1 MNRVTSQVKNEAPA
15 PVARHVA
22 TAVLGALQILAW
34 GSTFYLPAVFAGA
47 IVRDTGWRYDQVVA
61 GLSLGLLVAGL
72 VSPRVGRA
80 IGQRGGRPVLAL
92 GALLL
97 ALGLAVIGSAPNLA
111 CYFAGWA
118 VVGVGMGAGL
128 YDAAF
133 ATLGRI
139 YGKQARAAISGVTL
153 LGGFASTVCWPFS
166 AFLVEHFGWRAG
178 CFVYAAIYL
187 VVAVPLYLFVLPRNG
202 APIDSLDAS
211 PAAAARDAVTA
222 ADLPVFA
229 ILASVLT
236 MGAAILSMMGTH
248 LVTLMQARGLDLT
261 AAVALG
267 MLIGPA
273 AVTARFVETLAGSHY
288 HPIWTMTASVGLV
301 ALGACLFL
309 TDNSLFAIAIILYA
323 SGNGIGSIA
332 KGTLPLALFGPER
345 YPALVGR
352 LALPIMVAMAL
363 APYLGAVAFERG
375 GAQWTFL
382 LLLALALS
390 NVALVAVLWRLSRRP
405 HVQNVESDPVERR
418 Q

>member
-1 MNRVTSQVKNEAPA
+1 M
-15 PVARHVA
+15 
-22 TAVLGALQILAW
+22 
-34 GSTFYLPAVFAGA
+34 
-47 IVRDTGWRYDQVVA
+47 
-61 GLSLGLLVAGL
+61 
-72 VSPRVGRA
+72 
-80 IGQRGGRPVLAL
+80 
-92 GALLL
+92 
-97 ALGLAVIGSAPNLA
+97 
-111 CYFAGWA
+111 
-118 VVGVGMGAGL
+118 
-128 YDAAF
+128 
-133 ATLGRI
+133 
-139 YGKQARAAISGVTL
+139 
-153 LGGFASTVCWPFS
+153 
-166 AFLVEHFGWRAG
+166 
-178 CFVYAAIYL
+178 
-187 VVAVPLYLFVLPRNG
+187 
-202 APIDSLDAS
+202 
-211 PAAAARDAVTA
+211 TA